1 MSRSTFNGPVL
12 IGVDAATSANASSIV
27 TGPNWGFVNMVQSA
41 PITQQTADTY
51 PTYQKAAD
59 GTPGATNVPQMV
71 IPGKSIITRIS
82 VLVTTAWEGDPAHG
96 GGADGPGIDIGSG
109 WGNLSESPPGTDKDI
124 FVQAW
129 DLDNLGMNVISPTG
143 AFITGGFENWM
154 NLSSVQQ
161 GDSVVGQDRF
171 IALDSERN
179 GDGVGVLTINY
190 CQAVD
195 LSAIA

>member
-12 IGVDAATSANASSIV
+12 IGLDDAPTFTSGVGEANFSSRP
-27 TGPNWGFVNMVQSA
+27 GPNWGFVNMVQSA

-82 VLVTTAWEGDPAHG
+82 VLVTTAWEGD
-96 GGADGPGIDIGSG
+96 GAGPGIDIGSG
-109 WGNLSESPPGTDKDI
+109 WGNLSDTPPGTDKDI

-143 AFITGGFENWM
+143 AFVTGGFENWM

-171 IALDSERN
+171 IALDSEQN